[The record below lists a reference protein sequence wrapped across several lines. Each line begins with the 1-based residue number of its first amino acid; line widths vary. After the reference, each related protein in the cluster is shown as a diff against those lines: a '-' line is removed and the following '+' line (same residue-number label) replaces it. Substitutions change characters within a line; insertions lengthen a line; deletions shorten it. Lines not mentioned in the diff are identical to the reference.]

1 MFINNGILYVVG
13 FNNSRADCKYISHD
27 YFGMYYISVYYRRSE
42 HNVLQ
47 KQWRYDYITK
57 LCIVT

>member
-47 KQWRYDYITK
+47 KQWRYDYN
-57 LCIVT
+57 